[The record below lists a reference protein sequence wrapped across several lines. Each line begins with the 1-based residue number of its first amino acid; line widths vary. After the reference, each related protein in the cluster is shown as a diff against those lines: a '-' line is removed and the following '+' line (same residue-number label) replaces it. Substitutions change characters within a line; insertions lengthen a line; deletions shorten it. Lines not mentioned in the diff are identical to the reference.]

1 MLYKKILKK
10 LLDKRYLTALIA
22 LLVITTIYVAKT
34 QVSAEDY
41 FILSEI
47 DALHMLEETT
57 LIPNVAPP
65 QPEVSQTIKVVV
77 TAYSSTVAQTD
88 DSPFITASNKS
99 VRNGIVANN
108 LLQFGTNV
116 RLPEL
121 FGDRIFQVED
131 RMNRRKGNYHVDVWF
146 PTTEEALEFGSKITT
161 LEILGS

>member
-1 MLYKKILKK
+1 MLYKRILKK
-10 LLDKRYLTALIA
+10 VANKRYLTALIA
-22 LLVITTIYVAKT
+22 LLVITTIYIAKT
-34 QVSAEDY
+34 EALGEDY
-41 FILSEI
+41 LVLNEI

-57 LIPNVAPP
+57 LVPNVAPP
-65 QPEVSQTIKVVV
+65 QAKVSQTIKVVV

-88 DSPFITASNKS
+88 SSPFITASNKG

-131 RMNRRKGNYHVDVWF
+131 RMHSRKGNYHVDVWF

-161 LEILGS
+161 LEILGN